1 MNGRLFRRA
10 SVALQ
15 FRCLS
20 LSVREHTG
28 NVEHDPKVFAHRLN
42 QDSSRKQANAQ
53 VGIRGKSLFGFSA
66 LCLLLL
72 TACNPQSP
80 NRPPEFVSVIG
91 RASPAIVAIGD
102 NQGLHGSG
110 FRIEGSRLI
119 VTAAHVVNSLT
130 GNPFVAWEGHHLTA
144 RLVRVNADSD
154 LALLELSDD
163 APMPGLTLAK
173 SAVPPMPGEW
183 IIVLGCPFGARSTA
197 TVGIVSATPGAVL
210 EPAELRTRMQLNAAV
225 NPGNS
230 GGPVLNL
237 EGFVVGVANATI
249 PGGFGLGFAI
259 PASAVENLLAEEN
272 RGP

>member
-1 MNGRLFRRA
+1 M
-10 SVALQ
+10 
-15 FRCLS
+15 
-20 LSVREHTG
+20 
-28 NVEHDPKVFAHRLN
+28 
-42 QDSSRKQANAQ
+42 
-53 VGIRGKSLFGFSA
+53 
-66 LCLLLL
+66 
-72 TACNPQSP
+72 
-80 NRPPEFVSVIG
+80 IG

-102 NQGLHGSG
+102 DQGLHGSG
-110 FRIEGSRLI
+110 FRIEKSRLV
-119 VTAAHVVNSLT
+119 VTAAHVVNPLK
-130 GNPFVAWEGHHLTA
+130 GNSFIAWEGRHWSA

-163 APMPGLTLAK
+163 APMPGLTIDK
-173 SAVPPMPGEW
+173 SAEPPMPGEW

-197 TVGIVSATPGAVL
+197 TVGIVSGAPGAVL

-237 EGFVVGVANATI
+237 EGLVVGVANATI

-259 PASAVENLLAEEN
+259 PASAVENLLDEKN